1 MKWRLSL
8 SVHPHLHILGSRSF
22 SRTRVLLRL
31 ARLAFDSHIYPRSEN
46 VGVDCWWYKLSTPVS
61 WAYPVSRW
69 MRNSH
74 FYAHSKSASP
84 ALSSSEPARAQ
95 AKLQCTNKLEAQRK
109 LRMSCDLMTT
119 ELFSHACD
127 TWVIVM
133 RVIVM
138 VITVTRFSFPN
149 KSQKLLIILSRLV
162 SAWSLQ
168 SVLGAENEGDNPI
181 EWLKNSIPGKHAS
194 DWSPGH
200 MKPLIGW
207 HTEWD

>member
-1 MKWRLSL
+1 MSVLIVDDINYRRCTILCRLWPELIPCQGECEILIFTPIQSQPSPL
-8 SVHPHLHILGSRSF
+8 SA
-22 SRTRVLLRL
+22 TRR
-31 ARLAFDSHIYPRSEN
+31 
-46 VGVDCWWYKLSTPVS
+46 
-61 WAYPVSRW
+61 
-69 MRNSH
+69 
-74 FYAHSKSASP
+74 
-84 ALSSSEPARAQ
+84 PARAQ
-95 AKLQCTNKLEAQRK
+95 AKLQCTNKLEAQGK
-109 LRMSCDLMTT
+109 LRLSCDLMTT

-149 KSQKLLIILSRLV
+149 KSRKLLVILSRLV

-194 DWSPGH
+194 DWSGQA
-200 MKPLIGW
+200 LW
-207 HTEWD
+207 SLSLANTEWELHRWLSSSRALLPSCIK